1 MKICCFYL
9 EGIIPVMLKKKLD
22 FFFSSTIV
30 VLSQNDYQLVQLNLN
45 ISNIM
50 WYLECRVYIKVTFEF
65 TQTLSNF
72 ESLVLENF
80 IF

>member
-50 WYLECRVYIKVTFEF
+50 
-65 TQTLSNF
+65 
-72 ESLVLENF
+72 
-80 IF
+80 